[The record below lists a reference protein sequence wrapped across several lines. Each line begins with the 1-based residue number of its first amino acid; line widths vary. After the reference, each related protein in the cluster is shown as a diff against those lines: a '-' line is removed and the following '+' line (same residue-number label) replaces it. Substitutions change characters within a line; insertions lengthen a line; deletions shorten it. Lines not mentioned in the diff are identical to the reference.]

1 MKIKIP
7 ENISEINL
15 LQYQRYHELQQREDL
30 NPHDFNVRKI
40 QIFTGLNPTQ
50 VKMIDSKDYAE
61 ILSLIDIALDKE
73 HGFNPFFTMGDI
85 EFGFIP
91 NLDKITAGEY
101 IDITKYQTDIQ
112 EYHKLMAVLF
122 RPIKKKDVFN
132 NYELIPYKGTEQYS
146 EIMKLMPLS
155 AVTGSLVFFSS
166 LVNELMS
173 YTQKYFKVEQPKE
186 NKQMNTLTNG
196 DGMQPLTS

>member
-1 MKIKIP
+1 
-7 ENISEINL
+7 
-15 LQYQRYHELQQREDL
+15 
-30 NPHDFNVRKI
+30 
-40 QIFTGLNPTQ
+40 
-50 VKMIDSKDYAE
+50 
-61 ILSLIDIALDKE
+61 
-73 HGFNPFFTMGDI
+73 
-85 EFGFIP
+85 
-91 NLDKITAGEY
+91 
-101 IDITKYQTDIQ
+101 
-112 EYHKLMAVLF
+112 MAVLF